1 MRDNRGERE
10 VIYFA
15 SEPRCILDIPLTMT
29 SLKSYVEGLRYLDE
43 ELLRQPSC
51 LLLTGLALLLFL
63 SPSLFISLHLPLC
76 AHLIRSVSSLLR
88 SSAPPLLRS
97 PALLISCFFAHLLF
111 LSLTFSLR
119 TSHCISFFTHKTSS
133 PTATLRTRRGTRN
146 HTHSPTPNLTIVILE
161 ND

>member
-88 SSAPPLLRS
+88 SSAPLLFS
-97 PALLISCFFAHLLF
+97 YPAFLLICSSFLLPFLCAHLIASVSLLIKPLVPQR
-111 LSLTFSLR
+111 LSAHAEVREITLTLPLQ
-119 TSHCISFFTHKTSS
+119 I
-133 PTATLRTRRGTRN
+133 
-146 HTHSPTPNLTIVILE
+146 
-161 ND
+161 